1 MLKVNLISNLIRRFG
16 SQMHKVHLLPWGI
29 LWKVIFFFSD
39 TVGINSSRVK
49 QCSVLCDTDGL
60 DSIYSSKKCFI

>member
-1 MLKVNLISNLIRRFG
+1 MESD
-16 SQMHKVHLLPWGI
+16 
-29 LWKVIFFFSD
+29 FFFSD